1 MPKPRRRMTARMNN
15 NDRLTISFLNPSQCK
30 FSFNSNGFLIF
41 TLNGEA
47 KGRVKL
53 IRTYP
58 YTLTDE
64 YICVHDLD
72 DKEIGIIRSLNE
84 LDAESMESAQRE
96 LANRYYC
103 PTVTTVKKVK
113 ERMGNFYFETIIDN
127 NPKSFTVRDIT
138 KNLRFA
144 SENTLLIFDMDGNR
158 YIIPDFDKIE
168 EKSRHL
174 LEPYLY

>member
-1 MPKPRRRMTARMNN
+1 MEFSVAEINFICIVKGDNRKDTINN
-15 NDRLTISFLNPSQCK
+15 
-30 FSFNSNGFLIF
+30 IF
-41 TLNGEA
+41 DVL
-47 KGRVKL
+47 
-53 IRTYP
+53 P
-58 YTLTDE
+58 
-64 YICVHDLD
+64 DLE
-72 DKEIGIIRSLNE
+72 DKEIGIIRDLNA
-84 LDAESMESAQRE
+84 LDDQSKENARKE

-113 ERMGNFYFETIIDN
+113 ERMGNFYFETVIDN
-127 NPKSFTVRDIT
+127 NPKNFTVRDIT

-168 EKSRHL
+168 EKSRRL

>member
-1 MPKPRRRMTARMNN
+1 MNN
-15 NDRLTISFLNPSQCK
+15 NDRLTISYLTPDECK
-30 FSFNSNGFLIF
+30 FSFNQNNFLIF
-41 TLNGEA
+41 THKGDS

-64 YICVHDLD
+64 YICVHDLE
-72 DKEIGIIRSLNE
+72 DKEIGIIRSLNDLDNASQENARKE
-84 LDAESMESAQRE
+84 LS
-96 LANRYYC
+96 NRYYC

-113 ERMGNFYFETIIDN
+113 ERMGNFYFETVIDN
-127 NPKSFTVRDIT
+127 TPKNFTVRDIT

-158 YIIPDFDKIE
+158 YVIPDFDKIE
-168 EKSRHL
+168 EKSRRL

>member
-1 MPKPRRRMTARMNN
+1 MINTEK
-15 NDRLTISFLNPSQCK
+15 LTIEFLNPAECK

-41 TLNGEA
+41 AFKGEN

-64 YICVHDLD
+64 YICIHDLQD
-72 DKEIGIIRSLNE
+72 AELGIIRDLNE
-84 LDAESMESAQRE
+84 LDDISAENARKE
-96 LANRYYC
+96 LGNRYYC
-103 PTVTTVKKVK
+103 PTVSAVKSVK
-113 ERMGNFYFETIIDN
+113 ERMGNFYFETVIDN
-127 NPKSFTVRDIT
+127 KKKNFTVRDIT

-144 SENTLLIFDMDGNR
+144 GDNTLLIFDMDGNR
-158 YIIPDFDKIE
+158 YIIPEFEKIE
-168 EKSRHL
+168 EKSRRL